1 MLGSICITSTM
12 ERSHCQMK
20 IKKNKKPIYDWYK
33 GKPIGIDDKHGN
45 PIKEGDIVSIKE
57 IKIAPTRKKKHT
69 IEEVVEYSED
79 LCAFTLHAFL
89 FLLRISP
96 DSHNVGYEFEIIGTR
111 DEH

>member
-1 MLGSICITSTM
+1 
-12 ERSHCQMK
+12 MK

-57 IKIAPTRKKKHT
+57 TKIVSNKKKKLA
-69 IEEVVEYSED
+69 IEQVVEYSED

-89 FLLRISP
+89 FLLRISA
-96 DSHNVGYEFEIIGTR
+96 DCHNVGYEFEIIGSR

>member
-1 MLGSICITSTM
+1 
-12 ERSHCQMK
+12 MK
-20 IKKNKKPIYDWYK
+20 IKKNKKPRYDWYK

-57 IKIAPTRKKKHT
+57 TKIVSNKKKKRA
-69 IEEVVEYSED
+69 IEQVVEYSED

-89 FLLRISP
+89 FLLLISP

>member
-1 MLGSICITSTM
+1 
-12 ERSHCQMK
+12 MK

-57 IKIAPTRKKKHT
+57 TKIVSNKKKKLA
-69 IEEVVEYSED
+69 IEQVVEYSED

-89 FLLRISP
+89 FLLLISP
-96 DSHNVGYEFEIIGTR
+96 DCHNVGYEFEIIGTR

>member
-1 MLGSICITSTM
+1 
-12 ERSHCQMK
+12 MK

-57 IKIAPTRKKKHT
+57 TKILSNKKKKLA
-69 IEEVVEYSED
+69 IEHVVEYSED
-79 LCAFTLHAFL
+79 LCSFTIHAFL
-89 FLLRISP
+89 LLLLISP
-96 DSHNVGYEFEIIGTR
+96 DSHDVGYEFEIIGTR